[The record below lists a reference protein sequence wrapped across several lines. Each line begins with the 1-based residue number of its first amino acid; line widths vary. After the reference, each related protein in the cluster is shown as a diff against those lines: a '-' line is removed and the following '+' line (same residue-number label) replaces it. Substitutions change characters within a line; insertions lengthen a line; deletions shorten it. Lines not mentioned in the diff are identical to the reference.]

1 MEQRY
6 PHIFEPLAI
15 KNMTLKNRIVMCPMG
30 SNFGKLSGEMS
41 FEHIEYYAQRA
52 RGGVGLIIMENA
64 SVDSPTG
71 SNGTTQLRLD
81 HDGFIPRLHKL
92 CEAVHLAEG
101 RIAVQIN
108 HAGASASESRTGVQ
122 PVSASDVPTKDGGDT
137 PRPLEVEEI
146 YQIVKRYGQAAKRAV
161 IAGFDA
167 VEIHGGHSYLIS
179 QFLSPLTNHRDDEF
193 GGSIENRARFL
204 ALIAR
209 EVREQ
214 VGPNFPVICR
224 ISADEFL
231 PGGNTLDDCLEY
243 LQYCQEYI
251 DVFDVSAALNASLH
265 RQLDVSY
272 YPDGWR
278 SYMARAVKERYGKLC
293 ISVGNYRD
301 PAVAERVLAQGDAD
315 LIGIGRGLIAD
326 PNWVRKVWYGRE
338 DEIRKCI
345 SCNIGCAGNRIS
357 SNIPIR
363 CTVNPDVVGGDA
375 YLKRQVSKP
384 CNVVVVGGGTAGLE
398 AACTAAEVG
407 CNVFL
412 LEEKDELGGLSVVIS
427 KIPEKRRLADFPRYL
442 VQRAAKLKN
451 LYVFTHTKAT
461 ADSIAKFHPDI
472 IVNATGSKPLLPPI
486 AGLHEHIDQP
496 GGAIKSIQ
504 GMIDS
509 LDEFPDDAVGK
520 NVVVVGGGAVG
531 LDVVEFF
538 ANRGASCS
546 IVEML
551 PTIGNGLDPVS
562 KVAFNTM
569 MDEHDVKRL
578 ANTALTEVR
587 ADRFLVSDEQGEF
600 ELPFDYGFVC
610 LGMKAFNPV
619 LEELERAYA
628 DDNSAKIVNIGDS
641 NRARRIIEGTEEGRN
656 VLMALEKRGFL

>member
-122 PVSASDVPTKDGGDT
+122 PVSASDVPTKDGGDI

-146 YQIVKRYGQAAKRAV
+146 YQNVKRYGQAAKRAV

-193 GGSIENRARFL
+193 
-204 ALIAR
+204 
-209 EVREQ
+209 
-214 VGPNFPVICR
+214 
-224 ISADEFL
+224 
-231 PGGNTLDDCLEY
+231 
-243 LQYCQEYI
+243 
-251 DVFDVSAALNASLH
+251 
-265 RQLDVSY
+265 
-272 YPDGWR
+272 
-278 SYMARAVKERYGKLC
+278 
-293 ISVGNYRD
+293 
-301 PAVAERVLAQGDAD
+301 
-315 LIGIGRGLIAD
+315 
-326 PNWVRKVWYGRE
+326 
-338 DEIRKCI
+338 
-345 SCNIGCAGNRIS
+345 
-357 SNIPIR
+357 
-363 CTVNPDVVGGDA
+363 
-375 YLKRQVSKP
+375 
-384 CNVVVVGGGTAGLE
+384 
-398 AACTAAEVG
+398 
-407 CNVFL
+407 
-412 LEEKDELGGLSVVIS
+412 
-427 KIPEKRRLADFPRYL
+427 
-442 VQRAAKLKN
+442 
-451 LYVFTHTKAT
+451 
-461 ADSIAKFHPDI
+461 
-472 IVNATGSKPLLPPI
+472 
-486 AGLHEHIDQP
+486 
-496 GGAIKSIQ
+496 
-504 GMIDS
+504 
-509 LDEFPDDAVGK
+509 PDDATGK

-578 ANTALTEVR
+578 ANTALAEVR
-587 ADRFLVSDEQGEF
+587 ADRFLVRDEQGEF
-600 ELPFDYGFVC
+600 ELPFDCGFVC

-641 NRARRIIEGTEEGRN
+641 SRARRIIEGTEEGRN